1 MTTFTL
7 QKTPT
12 FSVAQTLEC
21 GQVFRYK
28 LLDDGRYRVLAKDH
42 IAYILDDGDKY
53 IIECDDKDFFT
64 RYFDMDNDYARIQA
78 CVDEPGFLH
87 EAIEYGKGIHILKQ
101 DPVETIFSFLI
112 SQNNHI
118 PRIKGIIER
127 ICEALGDD
135 KGEYH
140 AFPSVEAL
148 ASAGE
153 DFYKS
158 IGAGYRAA
166 YLDRV
171 AKALVGVDV
180 ESWGA
185 LDTDELR
192 DRLMSLHGVG
202 RKVADCVLLFGFS
215 KFDVFPVDTW
225 IKKIYEEEFKCE
237 IAIQLS
243 ILLVK
248 KYKNYAGFVQQWAF
262 YYKREK
268 KV

>member
-1 MTTFTL
+1 MTTVFL
-7 QKTPT
+7 PKTPT
-12 FSVAQTLEC
+12 FDIAQTLEC
-21 GQVFRYK
+21 GQVFRYTK
-28 LLDDGRYRVLAKDH
+28 LDDGYRVLAKNH
-42 IAYILDDGDKY
+42 IAIIKEDKDNY
-53 IIECDDKDFFT
+53 IIECDDPSFFVG
-64 RYFDMDNDYARIQA
+64 YFDMDNDYARIQA

-87 EAIEYGKGIHILKQ
+87 EAIEYGKGIHILRQ
-101 DPVETIFSFLI
+101 DPVETLFSFII

-127 ICEALGDD
+127 ICEALGEDM
-135 KGEYH
+135 GGYH
-140 AFPSVEAL
+140 AFPTIEAL

-158 IGAGYRAA
+158 IGAGYRST

-171 AKALVGVDV
+171 AKSLIGIDINEWAC
-180 ESWGA
+180 
-185 LDTDELR
+185 LDTNALR
-192 DRLMSLHGVG
+192 DKLLALHGVG
-202 RKVADCVLLFGFS
+202 RKVADCVLLFGFN

-225 IKKIYEEEFKCE
+225 IKKIYEQEFGCE

-243 ILLVK
+243 VLLVE
-248 KYKNYAGFVQQWAF
+248 KYKNYSGFVQQWAF